1 MDTDPGNLVAVLH
14 HLKLLVSQIKLQGE
28 LTFGEFCVMSMID
41 RETLLTKHKLTPTS
55 LNEMLGTKKPATS
68 RMLTL
73 LEKKGFVMKQSD
85 EKDHRIFYLA
95 LTDQGSIVLSQERD
109 NFHELLIRISKRIG
123 IDEID
128 QITSTLLRLS
138 NILEEELEVAANW

>member
-85 EKDHRIFYLA
+85 EKDHRIYYLA

-109 NFHELLIRISKRIG
+109 AFHELLIRISKRIG
-123 IDEID
+123 NDEID
-128 QITSTLLRLS
+128 QITSTLLHLS
-138 NILEEELEVAANW
+138 NILEEELEVAADW